1 MTQFIKSSNC
11 TSCEVCNKKAP
22 MFRILTEKELDI
34 INENRY
40 EVRFRSGENIIKQGT
55 PSSHLVMIT
64 TGMAKM
70 FIEGVDNK
78 NLILELVR
86 PWRLFG
92 EPGIYLDNRYHY
104 SVIAIEPTTACFID
118 VANFKKVMRLN
129 PEFSEA
135 YISHF
140 SQNNVKLLD
149 RFMSIAQ
156 KQMHGRIADVL
167 LYLKNEVYNT
177 LAFEVN
183 ITRQDIGELSGLSK
197 DSAIRILKEFE
208 HEGIIEMEGKKMEI
222 KKENLLQEISQK
234 G

>member
-1 MTQFIKSSNC
+1 
-11 TSCEVCNKKAP
+11 
-22 MFRILTEKELDI
+22 MFRILTEEELAVV
-34 INENRY
+34 NENRY

-104 SVIAIEPTTACFID
+104 SVIAIEPATACFID
-118 VANFKKVMRLN
+118 VNNFKKVMRSN
-129 PEFSEA
+129 PEFAEA